1 MFWDPP
7 KNLNFF
13 QGAVGTD
20 ITKASLCFLG
30 EFKLQDF
37 KISSRVQNEG
47 GDGGFSAVD
56 RRLKD
61 VILEWNEPRAIGFI
75 GRNVK
80 TEHLMYCLEIDPPLD
95 GCQDQPLKEV
105 SFHVD
110 RRFSTAVFSN
120 GPHTMAN
127 FTRKISY

>member
-1 MFWDPP
+1 MQHQSRIKDRI
-7 KNLNFF
+7 L
-13 QGAVGTD
+13 
-20 ITKASLCFLG
+20 
-30 EFKLQDF
+30 KLQDF

-47 GDGGFSAVD
+47 GESGFSAVD

-110 RRFSTAVFSN
+110 RRISTAVFLN
-120 GPHTMAN
+120 GPHAMTN
-127 FTRKISY
+127 FTRKRSD

>member
-1 MFWDPP
+1 M
-7 KNLNFF
+7 
-13 QGAVGTD
+13 
-20 ITKASLCFLG
+20 
-30 EFKLQDF
+30 
-37 KISSRVQNEG
+37 
-47 GDGGFSAVD
+47 AVD

-105 SFHVD
+105 SFHAD
-110 RRFSTAVFSN
+110 RCFSTVVFLN
-120 GPHTMAN
+120 GSMHCN
-127 FTRKISY
+127 DEFHKKKIVLDSRNSPVHKEQENLQA